1 LGATTDTLAE
11 AAELVGIRC
20 VPRFGIL
27 GMFTQLTIF
36 EDFAG
41 VGIKD
46 GEGGV

>member
-1 LGATTDTLAE
+1 MGATTDSLAE

-20 VPRFGIL
+20 GPRFDML

-36 EDFAG
+36 EDFDG